1 MELRK
6 LTKGDYDILN
16 AMENVVD
23 GIARMYGEYTEVV
36 LHSLDIN
43 SPSVLKIANG
53 HVTDREAGAPITNL
67 ALLKLKD
74 GKDVSDSYMT
84 KSSTGKTLR
93 SITTI
98 VRNPK
103 GKAIGLL
110 CINVDMDAPMQS
122 FLKTMFPLDCNG
134 ESSNSPETFA
144 KDIDETVTSTI
155 DVVRSEVLDN
165 PSISPSK
172 RNREVVT
179 KLHELGI
186 FKYKNSILLAAK
198 ILGVSRDTVY
208 LYLREMDT
216 K

>member
-16 AMENVVD
+16 AMGNVVD
-23 GIARMYGEYTEVV
+23 GIARMYGEHTEVV
-36 LHSLDIN
+36 LHSLDID

-53 HVTDREAGAPITNL
+53 HVTDRDAGAPITNI
-67 ALLKLKD
+67 ALLKLED
-74 GKDVSDSYMT
+74 GQDVSDSYMT
-84 KSSTGKTLR
+84 KNSTGKSLR

-122 FLKTMFPLDCNG
+122 FLKTMFPLDFNG

-144 KDIDETVTSTI
+144 KDIGETVTSTI

-165 PSISPSK
+165 PSIAPSK
-172 RNREVVT
+172 RNREVVIR
-179 KLHELGI
+179 LDELGI
-186 FKYKNSILLAAK
+186 FGYKNSIILAAK
-198 ILGVSRDTVY
+198 ILGVSRDTIY
-208 LYLREMDT
+208 LYLREKGT